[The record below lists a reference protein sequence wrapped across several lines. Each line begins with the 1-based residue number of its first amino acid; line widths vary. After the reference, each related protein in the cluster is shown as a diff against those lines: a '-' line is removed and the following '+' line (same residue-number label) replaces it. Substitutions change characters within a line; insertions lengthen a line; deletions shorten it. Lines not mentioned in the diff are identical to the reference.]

1 MSQLNLLVH
10 SVPRGLSYTSLGC
23 MSGLKTM
30 FPQLCSESKRLTL
43 TWDSELISD
52 SGMKK
57 PVVAQ
62 GAAVL
67 KRT

>member
-1 MSQLNLLVH
+1 MSQLNALGH
-10 SVPRGLSYTSLGC
+10 SVPHGLSYTPLCC
-23 MSGLKTM
+23 MPRLKTI
-30 FPQLCSESKRLTL
+30 FPQLYSESKRLTL

-67 KRT
+67 ERM